1 MNRSRAKHLLLLA
14 ALVVGTFTF
23 TGCQSMEEPGNNSS
37 RPWNQP
43 KPWEQG
49 VPGFL
54 QNDRRYR

>member
-1 MNRSRAKHLLLLA
+1 MNRSKAKHLLLLF
-14 ALVVGTFTF
+14 ALVLGTVTF
-23 TGCQSMEEPGNNSS
+23 TGCRSLEEPDNKSS